1 MYMLSSCPIML
12 LFNYGQLS
20 SADQNVVAVIP
31 VSLNILDVNNRENVL
46 SQKEAEMILDQQD
59 SKALL
64 LSLFVLI
71 SPEDGGLDYDSPGV
85 TAFINHVVD

>member
-1 MYMLSSCPIML
+1 MLKKKVNQNKIKKAHKAQTCWMYMLSSCPIML

-46 SQKEAEMILDQQD
+46 S
-59 SKALL
+59 
-64 LSLFVLI
+64 
-71 SPEDGGLDYDSPGV
+71 
-85 TAFINHVVD
+85 